1 MRISDWS
8 SDVCS
13 SDLFAVENLL
23 PFALKRGSLR
33 NDSGSP
39 ARTADIFF
47 ENMSK
52 AKWKDSPWEESD
64 MTRFARP
71 HLAHVGIFVRDIP
84 TLEAFY
90 TGVFGLVVTDR
101 GVGKTFRNE
110 LVFLSGSS
118 EQHHQ
123 LVLSSGRAADAPSTV
138 MQMSFRSEERRV
150 GKEWVRTCRSWWGPY
165 H

>member
-13 SDLFAVENLL
+13 SDLRRRHRIGFSFSHSGRSDLRGATRKNFENQQFAVENLL

-52 AKWKDSPWEESD
+52 AKWKDSPWEESA

-71 HLAHVGIFVRDIP
+71 Q
-84 TLEAFY
+84 
-90 TGVFGLVVTDR
+90 DR
-101 GVGKTFRNE
+101 QSTRLN
-110 LVFLSGSS
+110 SS
-118 EQHHQ
+118 H
-123 LVLSSGRAADAPSTV
+123 
-138 MQMSFRSEERRV
+138 
-150 GKEWVRTCRSWWGPY
+150 
-165 H
+165 